1 MPTEKIRVAVLY
13 GGRSGEYEV
22 SLVSAASVIRNLD
35 KSRYEIIPIAIDKA
49 GRWLLHDLAMID
61 QTAKS
66 LPVNQD
72 ALSVVLPPFPA
83 EQGTELVGLGSGG
96 SGGSGKQLKNARIDV
111 VFPVM
116 HGPLCEDGTI
126 QGLLELADVA
136 YVGCGVL
143 ASAVGMDKDVAKRLA
158 QLAGITVVPWITLRR
173 GSYESTAEAVHK
185 EIAERLGFPCFVK
198 PANMGSSVGVVKVK
212 TAAELSSA
220 IEAAL
225 SYDTK
230 VLVEK
235 AINCREI
242 EVAVLE
248 DIQAGN
254 PPMVSI
260 AGEVIPAHE
269 FYSYEAKYLDENGAA
284 LKLPADLT
292 SEQLQTVRKMAGD
305 AFTALEGEGLARCDF
320 LLDKDTGTMY
330 FNEVNTMPGFTSISM
345 YPKLMDASGVPYPE
359 LLAHLIEL
367 AIRRH
372 RRKTK
377 LKRDYSAER

>member
-49 GRWLLHDLAMID
+49 GRWLLHDLTMID
-61 QTAKS
+61 ANAKS

-83 EQGTELVGLGSGG
+83 EKGSELAALGSGG
-96 SGGSGKQLKNARIDV
+96 SVRQLKNAHIDV

-126 QGLLELADVA
+126 QGLLELADVP

-173 GSYESTAEAVHK
+173 GSYEITADAVHK

-198 PANMGSSVGVVKVK
+198 PANLGSSVGVAKVK
-212 TAAELSSA
+212 TAA
-220 IEAAL
+220 
-225 SYDTK
+225 
-230 VLVEK
+230 
-235 AINCREI
+235 
-242 EVAVLE
+242 
-248 DIQAGN
+248 
-254 PPMVSI
+254 
-260 AGEVIPAHE
+260 
-269 FYSYEAKYLDENGAA
+269 
-284 LKLPADLT
+284 
-292 SEQLQTVRKMAGD
+292 
-305 AFTALEGEGLARCDF
+305 
-320 LLDKDTGTMY
+320 
-330 FNEVNTMPGFTSISM
+330 
-345 YPKLMDASGVPYPE
+345 
-359 LLAHLIEL
+359 
-367 AIRRH
+367 
-372 RRKTK
+372 
-377 LKRDYSAER
+377 

>member
-1 MPTEKIRVAVLY
+1 MPTKKIRVAVLY
-13 GGRSGEYEV
+13 GGRSGEHEV
-22 SLVSAASVIRNLD
+22 SLISAASVIKNLD

-49 GRWLLHDLAMID
+49 GRWLLQDMAMIGANA
-61 QTAKS
+61 TS

-83 EQGTELVGLGSGG
+83 EKGTQLAVLG
-96 SGGSGKQLKNARIDV
+96 SGGSGKQLENARIDV

-143 ASAVGMDKDVAKRLA
+143 ASAIGMDKDVAKRLA
-158 QLAGITVVPWITLRR
+158 QLAGITVVPWVTLRR
-173 GSYESTAEAVHK
+173 GSYEITAEAVHK
-185 EIAERLGFPCFVK
+185 DIAERLGFPCFVK
-198 PANMGSSVGVVKVK
+198 PANMGSSVGVAKVK
-212 TAAELSSA
+212 TAAELPSA

-225 SYDTK
+225 LYDTK

-248 DIQAGN
+248 DIQAGK
-254 PPMVSI
+254 PPIVSL

-292 SEQLQTVRKMAGD
+292 SEQLATVQKMAGD
-305 AFTALEGEGLARCDF
+305 AFVALEGEGLARCDF
-320 LLDKDTGTMY
+320 LMDKDTHAIY

-359 LLAHLIEL
+359 LLTHLIEL
-367 AIRRH
+367 ALLRH
-372 RRKTK
+372 RRKTA
-377 LKRDYSAER
+377 LKRDYSAD

>member
-22 SLVSAASVIRNLD
+22 SLVSAASVLRNLD
-35 KSRYEIIPIAIDKA
+35 KSRYEIVPIAIDKS

-61 QTAKS
+61 ENARS
-66 LPVNQD
+66 LPVD
-72 ALSVVLPPFPA
+72 KRATSVVLPAFPA
-83 EQGTELVGLGSGG
+83 EHGTELAALGSGEP
-96 SGGSGKQLKNARIDV
+96 LKNARIDV

-126 QGLLELADVA
+126 QGLLELADVP

-173 GSYESTAEAVHK
+173 GSYEVAAAAAHE
-185 EIAERLGFPCFVK
+185 EIATRLGFPCFVK
-198 PANMGSSVGVVKVK
+198 PANLGSSVGVVKVK
-212 TAAELSSA
+212 TAAELPAA
-220 IEAAL
+220 IETAL

-248 DIQAGN
+248 DLQPGN
-254 PPMVSI
+254 PPIVSI
-260 AGEVIPAHE
+260 AGEVIPSHE

-284 LKLPADLT
+284 LKLPAELS
-292 SEQLQTVRKMAGD
+292 SEQLERVRKMAAE

-320 LLDKDTGTMY
+320 LLDKDTGTFY

-345 YPKLMDASGVPYPE
+345 YPKLMGASGVPYAK
-359 LLAHLIEL
+359 LLSHLIEL
-367 AIRRH
+367 AIQRH
-372 RRKTK
+372 KRKTK
-377 LKRDYSAER
+377 LTRDYSSEIGA